1 MTNNKKL
8 ITMSKTGVILALILF
23 FNLRINAQQIVSKQ
37 LSFKEVLEYEQGLKS
52 KNITEEEEDNGDLV
66 IYTKTNTFYP
76 FSGSFGAPLEFSRT
90 VSDFHITPQTAYYF
104 DSQKKK
110 LHFFEMSW
118 DAQMNLNVFN
128 RSYLTKLDKVLKEE
142 STKKSLYKS
151 FYIKLNKS
159 VTAIFG
165 NPTKRLKV
173 KDWEAS
179 NADGWRY
186 EWTTDSYK
194 VTTQLRIPKEGF
206 VGFIYIKYTIAW
218 K

>member
-1 MTNNKKL
+1 MKL
-8 ITMSKTGVILALILF
+8 LQSIILIFSVSVSFAVS
-23 FNLRINAQQIVSKQ
+23 AQRIVSKR
-37 LSFKEVLEYEQGLKS
+37 LSFKEVLEYEQALKS
-52 KNITEEEEDNGDLV
+52 KNITEEEEDNGDLI
-66 IYTKTNTFYP
+66 IYTKTNTYYP

-110 LHFFEMSW
+110 LLFFEMTW
-118 DAQMNLNVFN
+118 DARMNLNIFS
-128 RSYLTKLDKVLKEE
+128 RSYLNDSRKVLEE
-142 STKKSLYKS
+142 ENGKKSLYKS

-165 NPTKRLKV
+165 EPGKRLKI
-173 KDWEAS
+173 KDWEPY

-186 EWTTDSYK
+186 EWSSDTYKITTE
-194 VTTQLRIPKEGF
+194 LRIPKEGF